1 MRLYEL
7 QRVFG
12 GHIRD
17 YAGRRW
23 LDATIGGLR
32 AFVIRRTTDEGDET
46 FDLAIFTPTTRE
58 RDPFF
63 ARDSGHTWRLDG
75 DPVLPVLC
83 AGFVFTGCHRGVLFA
98 RDTGQASLS
107 EMIGA
112 LWELARFAREPW
124 RPVVFRRASVWTRYR
139 TFLVDRVLRPGWVMI
154 ALVVVILLGS
164 LRDRALDVTPI

>member
-1 MRLYEL
+1 VRLDEL

-17 YAGRRW
+17 YQGRRW
-23 LDATIGGLR
+23 LDASIGGLR
-32 AFVIRRTTDEGDET
+32 AFVVRRANDQGDET
-46 FDLAIFTPTTRE
+46 FDLAIFTPHTRE

-63 ARDSGHTWRLDG
+63 SRDSGHLWRLDG
-75 DPVLPVLC
+75 DPVLPVLS

-107 EMIGA
+107 ELIGA

-124 RPVVFRRASVWTRYR
+124 RPVIFKRDSAWTRWR
-139 TFLVDRVLRPGWVMI
+139 KRVVDRVLRPGWVMI
-154 ALVVVILLGS
+154 ALVVVIVLGS
-164 LRDRALDVTPI
+164 LRDRALDAIPI